1 MITIKLFATSYW
13 KETIRIGGTY
23 TGRSSG
29 LNDLVKKRSDSAYD
43 SVVYDLVKTRL
54 SKSQVDA
61 E

>member
-1 MITIKLFATSYW
+1 MEEAQDLTIQW
-13 KETIRIGGTY
+13 KQ
-23 TGRSSG
+23 
-29 LNDLVKKRSDSAYD
+29 RSDSAYD